1 MLFMEIDK
9 MLNILFRILFRI
21 FKTVHRLDVVL
32 QKKIA
37 GGLGMTEGYHILVE
51 PASQSISKCNNNRII
66 THIF

>member
-9 MLNILFRILFRI
+9 MLNILFRI

-37 GGLGMTEGYHILVE
+37 RRLEMTEGYHIGGARL
-51 PASQSISKCNNNRII
+51 
-66 THIF
+66 